1 MEGYLDTRGMAYLA
15 IAICD
20 RCKIKYPLADLF
32 SDGNIRSLKVC
43 LQCRDDY
50 DPWRLP
56 AAHGEVISLMYPRP
70 DVPIDG

>member
-1 MEGYLDTRGMAYLA
+1 MSMWLNTRGNSVLS

-32 SDGNIRSLKVC
+32 SDGNIPSLKVC

-56 AAHGEVISLMYPRP
+56 AAQGEVISLQYPRP
-70 DVPIDG
+70 DVPLDG

>member
-1 MEGYLDTRGMAYLA
+1 MEGYLDTRGMAYLS

-20 RCKIKYPLADLF
+20 RCKIKRPLADLV
-32 SDGNIRSLKVC
+32 SDGNIPSLKVC
-43 LQCRDDY
+43 RRCSDEY

-56 AAHGEVISLMYPRP
+56 AAQGEVISLRFPRP